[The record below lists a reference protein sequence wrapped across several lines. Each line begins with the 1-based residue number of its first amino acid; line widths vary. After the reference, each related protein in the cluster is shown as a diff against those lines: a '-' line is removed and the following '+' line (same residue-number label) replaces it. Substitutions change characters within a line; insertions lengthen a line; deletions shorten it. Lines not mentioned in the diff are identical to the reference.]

1 MATYQKGTIGY
12 MPVVD
17 QINRKFTLRKNK
29 CTKVSPVITSNGLDV
44 KLEPTKYMGGMTT
57 IKYRAGIGDVRRNAL
72 FVREN
77 ARSTE
82 PSQAELTQRV
92 YFSEVSTGV
101 KSILKDLNQITQVQQ
116 KWMTAKDDYTK
127 LLNGVSAMGY
137 TFRGWIFAVQMAGK
151 RGDGSYAAGT
161 FPANWD

>member
-29 CTKVSPVITSNGLDV
+29 CSKIDLLTNGLKARV
-44 KLEPTKYMGGMTT
+44 QLEPQKFMGGMTT
-57 IKYRAGIGDVRRNAL
+57 TKYRAGVGDVRRNGL

-77 ARSTE
+77 ARTTE
-82 PSQAELTQRV
+82 PTQAELTQRMN
-92 YFSEVSTGV
+92 FSEVSTGV
-101 KSILKDLNQITQVQQ
+101 RSILKDLNQITQVQQ
-116 KWMTAKDDYTK
+116 KWMVAKDDRTK
-127 LLNGVSAMGY
+127 RLNGVSAYGY
-137 TFRGWIFAVQMAGK
+137 TFRGWIFAVQFAGIK
-151 RGDGSYAAGT
+151 DNPSYSVGT

>member
-29 CTKVSPVITSNGLDV
+29 CTKVSPVGTSAGLDV

-57 IKYRAGIGDVRRNAL
+57 TKYRAGIGDVRRNAL

-82 PSQAELTQRV
+82 PTQAELTQRMN
-92 YFSEVSTGV
+92 FSEVSGGV

-116 KWMTAKDDYTK
+116 KWMTAKEDRTK
-127 LLNGVSAMGY
+127 LLNGVSAFGY
-137 TFRGWIFAVQMAGK
+137 TFRGWIFAVQMAGVK
-151 RGDGSYAAGT
+151 DDPSYAVGT

>member
-1 MATYQKGTIGY
+1 MAMYQKGTIGY

-29 CTKVSPVITSNGLDV
+29 CTKLSPVMTGAGLDV

-57 IKYRAGIGDVRRNAL
+57 TKYRAGIGDIRRNAL

-77 ARSTE
+77 ARTTE
-82 PSQAELTQRV
+82 PSQAELTQRMN
-92 YFSEVSTGV
+92 FGKVSSGV

-116 KWMTAKDDYTK
+116 KWMTAKEDSTK
-127 LLNGVSAMGY
+127 LLNGVSAFGY
-137 TFRGWIFAVQMAGK
+137 TFRGWIFAVQMAGV
-151 RGDGSYAAGT
+151 REEASYPVGT
-161 FPANWD
+161 FPLNWD